1 MRLIVLMNILEKKQN
16 EKEEKL
22 LTYQNTD
29 DFLKEEEKFL
39 IVLKAK
45 YFQQENRLKEKELKY
60 NPETNIQR
68 LSITLTQVKA
78 GNTSE
83 YSV

>member
-1 MRLIVLMNILEKKQN
+1 MRLIVLMNILKKKQI

-45 YFQQENRLKEKELKY
+45 YFQ
-60 NPETNIQR
+60 
-68 LSITLTQVKA
+68 
-78 GNTSE
+78 
-83 YSV
+83 